1 MRIKKGD
8 TVLILSGKDRARTGK
23 VTRVLPKEGRVV
35 VEGINIQKKHTRP
48 RKQRQKGEIVEVPVP
63 FDISNVK
70 LICPK
75 CSKPTRVGYK
85 MMDKKKLRVCKK
97 CHQEI

>member
-23 VTRVLPKEGRVV
+23 VTRVLPKGGRVI

-48 RKQRQKGEIVEVPVP
+48 RKQRQKGEIVEVPAP

-85 MMDKKKLRVCKK
+85 IIDDKKLRVCKK
-97 CHQEI
+97 CGEEI